1 MSDRKLSPTQV
12 EALCSLRQAGIT
24 RDREGVSVATAGAL
38 KARGLVLVHP
48 VFREELNF
56 VTGRVSRRAGWIM
69 DVTGDGAEIADAVL
83 SAIDAGD
90 AEDVPQATAWLGR

>member
-1 MSDRKLSPTQV
+1 MSDRKLSHTQ
-12 EALCSLRQAGIT
+12 LRTLLDLRQAGIT

-38 KARGLVLVHP
+38 KDRGLVLVHP

-69 DVTGDGAEIADAVL
+69 DVTPAGVEIADAVL
-83 SAIDAGD
+83 DAD
-90 AEDVPQATAWLGR
+90 

>member
-1 MSDRKLSPTQV
+1 MSTRKLSDTQV
-12 EALCSLRQAGIT
+12 AALCDLRQTGIT

-38 KARGLVLVHP
+38 KDRGLVLVHP

-69 DVTGDGAEIADAVL
+69 DVTPAGVEIADGALDADAV
-83 SAIDAGD
+83 D
-90 AEDVPQATAWLGR
+90 QAAQAASSGL